1 MLYNI
6 GTAKEETM
14 MTKKLLSCFLA
25 AAVLALA
32 LCSAA
37 PALAENKAL
46 TFDFTGSAELSAGQS
61 AQVLK
66 TKIQSI
72 SSGTIYYSL
81 VDQLNKSV
89 VYSETR
95 TNVHAGQELVWQLPY
110 DDTGLSGDKPVKQM
124 RASFLMDG
132 ETYTYNVY
140 YTYQKKDGAVT
151 ILVEK
156 ATWYPN
162 NTACSFGP
170 AFRDVK
176 PSLTEKWYL
185 FTAIDLSIQGRQ
197 EFEYIASNMYV
208 IGKVYV
214 DVFGDQVTVT
224 YHNFYADQGGNTETK
239 SEFFT
244 FFHDLK
250 SVKNVEPE
258 TMADPGYRFGVPV
271 SIENDLEGDT
281 RVLLFIRNRVTY
293 CDYVNNTHKLTRFW
307 PNLQER
313 KQLRE
318 QMIFWMNE

>member
-1 MLYNI
+1 
-6 GTAKEETM
+6 
-14 MTKKLLSCFLA
+14 MTKKLLCGVLTMMIMGTILF
-25 AAVLALA
+25 AAVPGLAETKALA
-32 LCSAA
+32 
-37 PALAENKAL
+37 
-46 TFDFTGSAELSAGQS
+46 FDFIQSAELSPGQS

-66 TKIQSI
+66 TKINATA
-72 SSGTIYYSL
+72 SGTIIYSL
-81 VDQLNKSV
+81 VDQKNKTV
-89 VYSETR
+89 AYTETR
-95 TNVHAGQELVWQLPY
+95 NNIHAGQELIWDLPY
-110 DDTGLSGDKPVKQM
+110 DDTGLNLDKPTKQM
-124 RASFLMDG
+124 VASFLMDG
-132 ETYTYNVY
+132 QTYTFEVY
-140 YTYQKKDGAVT
+140 YTYQMKNGVVT
-151 ILVEK
+151 LLVEK
-156 ATWYPN
+156 AAWYPN

-176 PSLTEKWYL
+176 PSLTDKWYL
-185 FTAIDLSIQGRQ
+185 FTAVDLSIQGRQ

-214 DVFGDQVTVT
+214 DVYGDQVTVT
-224 YHNFYADQGGNTETK
+224 YHNFYEEQGGNIETQ

-258 TMADPGYRFGVPV
+258 TMDDPGYQFGWPI
-271 SIENDLEGDT
+271 SIENDLDGDT

-293 CDYVNNTHKLTRFW
+293 RDYVTNSHKLTRFW

>member
-1 MLYNI
+1 M
-6 GTAKEETM
+6 K
-14 MTKKLLSCFLA
+14 KKLLCGLLAVLMMSLTLLA
-25 AAVLALA
+25 AVPA
-32 LCSAA
+32 SA
-37 PALAENKAL
+37 ESKAM
-46 TFDFTGSAELSAGQS
+46 TFDFMETAVLSMGQS
-61 AQVLK
+61 AQTLK
-66 TKIQSI
+66 TKIHSI
-72 SSGTIYYSL
+72 SSGTIVYSL
-81 VDQLNKSV
+81 ADQLNKTV
-89 VYSETR
+89 VYTETR
-95 TNVHAGQELVWQLPY
+95 NNVHAGQELVWQLPY

-132 ETYTYNVY
+132 VTYTYDVF
-140 YTYQKKDGAVT
+140 YTYQKKDGLVS

-185 FTAIDLSIQGRQ
+185 FTAVDLSIQGRQ

-214 DVFGDQVTVT
+214 DVNGDQVTVT
-224 YHNFYADQGGNTETK
+224 YHNFYADQGGNTETL

-258 TMADPGYRFGVPV
+258 TMSDPGYQFGQPI
-271 SIENDLEGDT
+271 SIQNDLEGDM

-293 CDYVNNTHKLTRFW
+293 RDYVNNSHKLTRFW

-313 KQLRE
+313 RQLRE